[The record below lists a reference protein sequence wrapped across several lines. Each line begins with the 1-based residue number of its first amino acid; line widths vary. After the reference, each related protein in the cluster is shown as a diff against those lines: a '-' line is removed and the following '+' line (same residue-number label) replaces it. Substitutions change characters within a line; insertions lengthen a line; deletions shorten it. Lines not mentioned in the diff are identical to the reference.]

1 MRILII
7 DDEKEI
13 VSMLSRFLMKKGF
26 REVSGEHNPERA
38 LHAIRNGE
46 YDLIISDLVM
56 EPYDGFYMLQE
67 AKNRGIPF
75 IMMTAHASVDS
86 AVKAMKM
93 GASDYVVKPFN
104 LEELYVKIL
113 RIEKEKKLENENELL
128 KQTEIIAYSPS
139 MKRVLEL
146 VNNVAPTDF
155 PVLLLGETGVGKTL
169 IAHLIHQK
177 SRRSNGKFVSIN
189 VAGIPESLLESELF
203 GYEKGAFTDA
213 VKSKPG
219 MFELADKGTLFLDEI
234 GNISMS
240 AQVKLLKVLEEGT
253 FYRLGAH
260 SPTTVDVRIISAT
273 NSNLNEK
280 VKKGEFREDL
290 YYRISVFPIEIP
302 PLRERKED
310 IAPLVNYYF
319 QRFGHKEGISRE
331 AFIKLQSYSW
341 PGNVRELINVVQRA
355 IVLSGGKR
363 IEAEHIVLH
372 ENLNAEVGNLME
384 TEKQMIIDA
393 LKKTGGN
400 KKEAA
405 KLLGITRKQL
415 YTRLKKYG
423 LM

>member
-1 MRILII
+1 MRILVI

-177 SRRSNGKFVSIN
+177 SKRNNGKFVSIN

-384 TEKQMIIDA
+384 AEKQMIIDA